1 MKGAV
6 KRILLEALGWILVL
20 TGIAALILPGPG
32 LLLLAAGLFVL
43 SQQYEW
49 AERRVDPILDRAL
62 IGAAQGVE
70 AKWKVALSVL
80 LALGLIGCGALWI
93 WSPPAP
99 GWWGL
104 SDGWWLPG
112 GKATGITQVG
122 SGIVALGLI
131 VWSYDRYHGH
141 PERVQELRDRAAAR
155 ARSHQVGELA
165 EDVEQQQGRG

>member
-1 MKGAV
+1 MKGAA
-6 KRILLEALGWILVL
+6 KRVLLEVVGWALVL
-20 TGIAALILPGPG
+20 AGVAALILPGPG

-62 IGAAQGVE
+62 IGAATGVE

-80 LALGLIGCGALWI
+80 FALGLVGCGLLWI

-99 GWWGL
+99 EWWGL

-112 GKATGITQVG
+112 GWATGVTQIA
-122 SGIVALGLI
+122 SGIVAIGLI
-131 VWSYDRYHGH
+131 IWSYRRYHGH
-141 PERVQELRDRAAAR
+141 PERVSELVERAAAR
-155 ARSHQVGELA
+155 SNA
-165 EDVEQQQGRG
+165 

>member
-1 MKGAV
+1 MRGAARRV
-6 KRILLEALGWILVL
+6 LLEVLGWLLVL
-20 TGIAALILPGPG
+20 AGVAALILPGPG

-70 AKWKVALSVL
+70 SLWKVALSVL
-80 LALGLIGCGALWI
+80 FALGLVGCGVVWI

-99 GWWGL
+99 EWWGL

-112 GKATGITQVG
+112 GAVTGVTQIA
-122 SGIVALGLI
+122 SGIVAVGLI
-131 VWSYDRYHGH
+131 VWSYQRYHGR
-141 PERVQELRDRAAAR
+141 PERVAELRQRAAAR
-155 ARSHQVGELA
+155 S
-165 EDVEQQQGRG
+165 